1 MKQETLWTEEA
12 ESKPITTITQSH
24 LKLDGCVN
32 YTIMNGTNSTA
43 QKENQGNPLQVGKK
57 QSLPAGSRSCANPT
71 VAPGSSWARRMTE
84 RSGRSFSR
92 SLDGSSR
99 VMSCL
104 KMLLDSS
111 VWRSMACY
119 LTWKRKTT
127 KSGRSYFQLA
137 PSTPRTGGTG
147 YGLLP
152 TLLATPTARDYK
164 DGSAQSCANVPTNGL
179 LGREVHL
186 LPTPTANRW
195 DGLQSHGVNVV
206 EGSLNPAWV
215 EILQGYPAGWT
226 DLSEAAQNAGT
237 ATGSE
242 TCPESPPE

>member
-1 MKQETLWTEEA
+1 MWPTPVTSEA
-12 ESKPITTITQSH
+12 
-24 LKLDGCVN
+24 G
-32 YTIMNGTNSTA
+32 
-43 QKENQGNPLQVGKK
+43 QGKDPKSAGRGKK
-57 QSLPAGSRSCANPT
+57 LHLEAKLWP
-71 VAPGSSWARRMTE
+71 
-84 RSGRSFSR
+84 
-92 SLDGSSR
+92 
-99 VMSCL
+99 
-104 KMLLDSS
+104 
-111 VWRSMACY
+111 
-119 LTWKRKTT
+119 
-127 KSGRSYFQLA
+127 
-137 PSTPRTGGTG
+137 
-147 YGLLP
+147 
-152 TLLATPTARDYK
+152 TPTARDHK

-242 TCPESPPE
+242 VSPESPKERKIARND